1 MTNHRQG
8 RRSGWHRCVL
18 AATIVLG
25 AAAVTACGSSSV
37 GSSAAGS
44 LTTVTVGLGGN
55 IFDLP
60 MLVAEQDGFF
70 KKEGLDAKFTVL
82 TSGTGNTAL
91 ASGSVDFLNQSPTDM
106 LEALQKGLQQV
117 AIEAGASGVPLGL
130 VVSTNFAKQHGITSS
145 TPAATVAKD
154 MIGSTGG
161 ESSPTTEGET
171 EMFLKAYGISP
182 SQVKLVQLTSPA
194 ADEAA
199 LKSNEISWF
208 LTSEPIPLEL
218 QADGNGVVAA
228 TPQTAPVWAPAKT
241 GYGIVVSI
249 MKSYG
254 DSNPAT
260 VKKFVTALSEATAY
274 VRAHESDVMGVAA
287 TIVPGVSKEL
297 LLKSYSEVSWPAS
310 GQLSAAQLQQTVN
323 FIQAEGAVPG
333 LPSTWDP
340 SSWTNKYASLCQ
352 RCGTGSTSTP
362 TGPRCSPTR
371 RSRRSGGGSGPPPS
385 RSAGWPA
392 VAGSSRDC
400 SRCGEPARIPRT

>member
-8 RRSGWHRCVL
+8 RRSGWRSCVL
-18 AATIVLG
+18 AGAIVLG
-25 AAAVTACGSSSV
+25 AAAVTACGSSSS
-37 GSSAAGS
+37 GSSGAAGS

-106 LEALQKGLQQV
+106 LEALQKGLQQE
-117 AIEAGASGVPLGL
+117 AIESGASGVPLGL
-130 VVSTNFAKQHGITSS
+130 VVSTSFAKQHGITSA

-154 MIGSTGG
+154 MAGSTGG

-171 EMFLKAYGISP
+171 KMFLKAYGVSP
-182 SQVKLVQLTSPA
+182 AQVKLVQLTSPS

-199 LKSNEISWF
+199 LTSNEISWF

-218 QADGNGVVAA
+218 QAEGHGVVAA
-228 TPQTAPVWAPAKT
+228 TPQTAPVWSPTKT

-254 DSNPAT
+254 DSNPAI
-260 VKKFVTALSEATAY
+260 VKKFVAALAAATAY
-274 VRAHESDVMGVAA
+274 VRTHESDVMGIAA
-287 TIVPGVSKEL
+287 TIVPGVSKQL
-297 LLKSYSEVSWPAS
+297 LLKSYSEVTWPAT
-310 GQLSAAQLQQTVN
+310 GDLSAAQLQQTVN
-323 FIQAEGAVPG
+323 FIQAEGADPG

-340 SSWTNKYASLCQ
+340 SAWTNKY
-352 RCGTGSTSTP
+352 
-362 TGPRCSPTR
+362 
-371 RSRRSGGGSGPPPS
+371 
-385 RSAGWPA
+385 
-392 VAGSSRDC
+392 VSS
-400 SRCGEPARIPRT
+400 